1 MTIDGRVHPP
11 EGIDLSTDEFW
22 ARPLAQRS
30 ADFARLRA
38 LGQPALFTDPQT
50 PFTTPD
56 QGYYALVSHADITA
70 ASRHPELFSSARG
83 STSIVDLPVEFNEYF
98 GSMINMDDPRH
109 ARLRRIVSRAFTPKM
124 IKRFEENVQRTAAAI
139 VDDLIETGPCDFVEH
154 VSARLPLK
162 IICEMMGIGD
172 EHYAMVLRN
181 TNIILSGSDTEFV
194 SQNMDEAIGQILTA
208 GQDLANL
215 VTGLAAER
223 QEAPADDL
231 TTALATANIDGEQLT
246 PAELASFFVLL
257 VVAGNE
263 TTRTAIS
270 HALNL
275 LTEHPD
281 QRELLL
287 ADLEGRI
294 GGAVEE
300 IVRYVSP
307 VIWMRRSVTA
317 RLHAEWPRIP
327 RGRQDGAVLLGGQS
341 GRVGVRRAGPF
352 RHHPLPQ
359 SARRLRRRGTALL
372 PGRAPGPP
380 GDHGDAAR
388 AAEPGPARARRG
400 RAGPA
405 AVELHQWHQAPAL
418 RPRLAARRPLSRPY
432 RALRSSAPDLN
443 VVTRCNHCCTACIT
457 RDPRGASGP
466 GQAGRGVNGGAWLR
480 GDPRV
485 AEGDL
490 RPGKCESLAGP
501 PGRATLW
508 PAPERRAC
516 RTRDA
521 TSGGGIFVL
530 WAAPPG
536 GVAPPAG
543 EGGPPRPAGRRP
555 QARRLICPASAKSA
569 PVRPPAECVDRVSVT
584 LFQEIA
590 MSG

>member
-1 MTIDGRVHPP
+1 VTIDGRVHPP

-38 LGQPALFTDPQT
+38 LGHPALFTDPQT

-124 IKRFEENVQRTAAAI
+124 IKRFEENVQRTAATI

-317 RLHAEWPRIP
+317 DCTLNGHEFSEGDKMVLFYWAANRDESVFAEPDRFDITRSP
-327 RGRQDGAVLLGGQS
+327 NPHVGFGGAGPHFCLGAHLARREITAVLRELLS
-341 GRVGVRRAGPF
+341 RVPHV
-352 RHHPLPQ
+352 
-359 SARRLRRRGTALL
+359 
-372 PGRAPGPP
+372 
-380 GDHGDAAR
+380 R
-388 AAEPGPARARRG
+388 AAGEPD
-400 RAGPA
+400 
-405 AVELHQWHQAPAL
+405 
-418 RPRLAARRPLSRPY
+418 RLLSSFINGIKRLPC
-432 RALRSSAPDLN
+432 DL
-443 VVTRCNHCCTACIT
+443 
-457 RDPRGASGP
+457 G
-466 GQAGRGVNGGAWLR
+466 
-480 GDPRV
+480 
-485 AEGDL
+485 
-490 RPGKCESLAGP
+490 
-501 PGRATLW
+501 
-508 PAPERRAC
+508 
-516 RTRDA
+516 
-521 TSGGGIFVL
+521 
-530 WAAPPG
+530 
-536 GVAPPAG
+536 
-543 EGGPPRPAGRRP
+543 
-555 QARRLICPASAKSA
+555 
-569 PVRPPAECVDRVSVT
+569 
-584 LFQEIA
+584 
-590 MSG
+590 